1 VERPII
7 RRTESQIW
15 GARKNPGLLRGIFNE
30 PERENVFEDLLE
42 WACGLKG

>member
-1 VERPII
+1 VEQPTIH
-7 RRTESQIW
+7 RTESQIS
-15 GARKNPGLLRGIFNE
+15 GARENPELLREIFNE